1 MKVDTASSG
10 QEAIEKTKG
19 ETCYDLI
26 LMDHMMPGMDGIET
40 MKAVKNDDRYANIP
54 IIVLTANALRG
65 MREYYLEQ
73 GFADFISKPVDSQ
86 ALKEAIGKHLTKN
99 CEQVMEEGKTSEV
112 FSNEIAK
119 QKIDMLNHIC
129 AAFEISAHNEASGKA
144 IDDEYFRR
152 LTDLLDSL
160 NVMLEASLREPLAKP
175 LLEQSAMLINAARR
189 KDTQTIRSML
199 RPCCKEFF
207 LWIESHAQA
216 QPAAADIV
224 KRLQKA
230 IIDGDTETT
239 GKTVK
244 ELGTLTL
251 TSQEREMYF
260 NIYDALMDDNN
271 EKALER
277 IKEWL
282 E

>member
-1 MKVDTASSG
+1 
-10 QEAIEKTKG
+10 
-19 ETCYDLI
+19 
-26 LMDHMMPGMDGIET
+26 MDHMMPVMDGIET
-40 MKAVKNDDRYANIP
+40 MKAIKSDDRYAKIP

-86 ALKEAIGKHLTKN
+86 ALNEAIGKYLTKN
-99 CEQVMEEGKTSEV
+99 SEQVMKEGKTSEV

-119 QKIDMLNHIC
+119 LRTMLLHRINMLNHIC
-129 AAFEISAHNEASGKA
+129 AAFEISAHNEACGKA

-152 LTDLLDSL
+152 LIDLLDSL
-160 NVMLEASLREPLAKP
+160 NVISLPKP
-175 LLEQSAMLINAARR
+175 LLEQLTMLINAAHR
-189 KDTQTIRSML
+189 KDTQTIRNML
-199 RPCCKEFF
+199 RPYCKEFF

-224 KRLQKA
+224 QRLQKA

-251 TSQEREMYF
+251 TSAEREMYF

-282 E
+282 K

>member
-1 MKVDTASSG
+1 
-10 QEAIEKTKG
+10 
-19 ETCYDLI
+19 
-26 LMDHMMPGMDGIET
+26 
-40 MKAVKNDDRYANIP
+40 
-54 IIVLTANALRG
+54 
-65 MREYYLEQ
+65 
-73 GFADFISKPVDSQ
+73 
-86 ALKEAIGKHLTKN
+86 LTKN
-99 CEQVMEEGKTSEV
+99 SEQVMKEGKTSEV

-119 QKIDMLNHIC
+119 LRTMLLHRIDMLNHIC

-144 IDDEYFRR
+144 IDDEYFSR
-152 LTDLLDSL
+152 LIDLLDSL
-160 NVMLEASLREPLAKP
+160 NITSLAKP
-175 LLEQSAMLINAARR
+175 LLEQSTMLINAAHR
-189 KDTQTIRSML
+189 KDTQTIRSKL

-224 KRLQKA
+224 QRLQKA

-244 ELGTLTL
+244 ELGTVTL
-251 TSQEREMYF
+251 TSAEREMYF

-282 E
+282 K